1 MNITYVFRIDCKMMF
16 SFPETL
22 WSEKLCLWAVFFV
35 LFLFCVVFFV
45 SFFVNP
51 ILGSCLDLMVD
62 VTVKSQSTRSHAYF
76 P

>member
-1 MNITYVFRIDCKMMF
+1 MFMGSFFCFVFI
-16 SFPETL
+16 
-22 WSEKLCLWAVFFV
+22 LCG
-35 LFLFCVVFFV
+35 FFV

>member
-1 MNITYVFRIDCKMMF
+1 MF
-16 SFPETL
+16 MGSF
-22 WSEKLCLWAVFFV
+22 
-35 LFLFCVVFFV
+35 FLFCFCFVCFFFFV

>member
-1 MNITYVFRIDCKMMF
+1 MF
-16 SFPETL
+16 MGS
-22 WSEKLCLWAVFFV
+22 FFV

-45 SFFVNP
+45 CFFVNP